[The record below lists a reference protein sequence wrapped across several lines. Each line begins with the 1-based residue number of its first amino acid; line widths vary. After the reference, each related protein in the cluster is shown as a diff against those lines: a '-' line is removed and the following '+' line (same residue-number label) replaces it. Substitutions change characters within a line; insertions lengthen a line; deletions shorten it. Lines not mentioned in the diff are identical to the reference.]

1 MIPYYYFIL
10 ISAFGS
16 RNVALFSLK
25 NDSAIQTSSFANE
38 RSPYHALKTLQ
49 AASAQSNMGEIDN
62 IPEFLVSVPR
72 LKAER

>member
-10 ISAFGS
+10 ISAFGL

-38 RSPYHALKTLQ
+38 RSPYHALKTP
-49 AASAQSNMGEIDN
+49 ASAQSNMAEIDN